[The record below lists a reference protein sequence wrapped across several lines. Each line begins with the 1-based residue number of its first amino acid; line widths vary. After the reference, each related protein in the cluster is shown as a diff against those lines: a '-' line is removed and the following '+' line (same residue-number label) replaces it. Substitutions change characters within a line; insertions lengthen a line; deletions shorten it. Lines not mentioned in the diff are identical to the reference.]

1 MAEEEKKALIPPQAV
16 KAAEK
21 AACETA
27 PASVATG
34 IPKEILEM
42 EFDPRI
48 MQKMNLLRQEV
59 VKLNW
64 VPDGIMTVQG
74 RSVSYITINK
84 VKANLAPV
92 LAKVGVEL
100 NLFYDAP
107 EKLPGIGNMTQQWKV
122 VLYGRFIDCESG
134 ASVLTRTYGVSADS
148 GDKGLKKAHTSAL
161 GVWLYSQFLLADF
174 TDSADNEEDVPVFRM
189 KNPQEVEECRSKI
202 QEHAVKPATPAKP
215 AKPAVKLKEVPKAAE
230 AQKEPEVAQKA
241 PEAPATADAP
251 KAEEKV
257 EEKKE
262 ETGTM
267 NAPKSDFKP
276 SAIQQR
282 AIDKIVGEWT
292 QAAQEGR
299 ISAEAF
305 NKMSVSCASMSS
317 KAEATKF
324 IENFREVKE

>member
-1 MAEEEKKALIPPQAV
+1 MAEEVKKELIPPQAV

-27 PASVATG
+27 PASTATG

-64 VPDGIMTVQG
+64 VPDGMMVVQG

-107 EKLPGIGNMTQQWKV
+107 EKLPGIGNMSQQWKIA
-122 VLYGRFIDCESG
+122 LYGRFIDCESG

-148 GDKGLKKAHTSAL
+148 GDKGLKKAQTSAL

-174 TDSADNEEDVPVFRM
+174 TDSADNEEDIPVFRM

-215 AKPAVKLKEVPKAAE
+215 AKPAVKPKEAPKVAE
-230 AQKEPEVAQKA
+230 VQKEPEVAQKA
-241 PEAPATADAP
+241 SEAPATADVP
-251 KAEEKV
+251 KV

-299 ISAEAF
+299 ISPEAF

>member
-1 MAEEEKKALIPPQAV
+1 MAEEEKKGLIPPQAV

-21 AACETA
+21 AACETVSA
-27 PASVATG
+27 GNATG
-34 IPKEILEM
+34 IPREILEM
-42 EFDPRI
+42 EYDPRI

-64 VPDGIMTVQG
+64 VPDGLMVVQG

-84 VKANLAPV
+84 VKANLSPV

-107 EKLPGIGNMTQQWKV
+107 EKLPGIGNMSQQWKIA
-122 VLYGRFIDCESG
+122 LYGRFIDCESG

-148 GDKGLKKAHTSAL
+148 GDKGLKKAQTSAL
-161 GVWLYSQFLLADF
+161 GAWLYSQFLLADF
-174 TDSADNEEDVPVFRM
+174 TDSADNEEDIPVFRL
-189 KNPQEVEECRSKI
+189 KNPQETEECRSRI

-215 AKPAVKLKEVPKAAE
+215 AKPAVKPKEAPKAAE
-230 AQKEPEVAQKA
+230 AQKEPEASQTA
-241 PEAPATADAP
+241 SEAPASADAP
-251 KAEEKV
+251 ATEEKKV
-257 EEKKE
+257 EKKE

-267 NAPKSDFKP
+267 DAPKSDFKP

-299 ISAEAF
+299 ISSEAF
-305 NKMSVSCASMSS
+305 NKMSISCASMSS